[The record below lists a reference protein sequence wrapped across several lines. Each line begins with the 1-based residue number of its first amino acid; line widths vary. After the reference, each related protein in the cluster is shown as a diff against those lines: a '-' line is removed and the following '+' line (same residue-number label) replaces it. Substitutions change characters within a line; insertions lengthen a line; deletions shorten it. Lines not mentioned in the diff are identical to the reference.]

1 MLTSF
6 LLSLR
11 EGVEAALIIGIVLSA
26 LRQLGRADCAR
37 IVWSAIGSALALSGL
52 AALALHW
59 LGWTLEGPAEPIFE
73 GTTLFASA
81 GLLTWMVFWMKRQS
95 RSLAAGLT
103 AEVREAACASDW
115 RGVFALTFVAVAR
128 EGLELALFL
137 TAVSL
142 DSKGTQ
148 IAAGAITGLAGAAVL
163 GWLWFSSTARL
174 NLRHFFQ
181 VTGAV
186 MIFFAAGLIAK
197 GVHEF
202 NELGWIPAG
211 ADPLWNTRAI
221 LAEDSPLGSML
232 RTLFGYNSAPSLTV
246 VIGYI
251 SYLGVVI
258 TVLGLAARWRD
269 AKTHRRPTVSE
280 RTVEDAQAVR

>member
-11 EGVEAALIIGIVLSA
+11 EGVEAALIIGIVLST

-37 IVWSAIGSALALSGL
+37 VVWSAIGCALAVSGL
-52 AALALHW
+52 AALTLRW

-73 GTTLFASA
+73 GATLFASG
-81 GLLTWMVFWMKRQS
+81 GLLTWMIFWMKRQS
-95 RSLAAGLT
+95 RTLGAGLT

-115 RGVFALTFVAVAR
+115 RGVFVLTFVAVAR
-128 EGLELALFL
+128 EGVELALFL

-142 DSKGTQ
+142 DSNGTR
-148 IAAGAITGLAGAAVL
+148 IAAGAITGLAGATVL

-174 NLRHFFQ
+174 NLRHFFP

-211 ADPLWNTRAI
+211 MEPLWNTRAI

-232 RTLFGYNSAPSLTV
+232 RTLFGYNSTPSLTV

-251 SYLGVVI
+251 SYLGVVMTI
-258 TVLGLAARWRD
+258 LGLAAKRHD
-269 AKTHRRPTVSE
+269 AKTNRRLVVRE
-280 RTVEDAQAVR
+280 RTGEDAPAAR